1 MISNTEQNSALPDST
16 IPTIT
21 TNIPQHVAIIMDGNG
36 RWAEKQGSPRI
47 TGHKAGVETVRAV
60 IQTCAEKGIK
70 VLTLFA
76 FSSENWRRPKKEVS
90 LLMAL
95 FLAAL
100 QREVKKLHKNGVQLR
115 IVGDVSAFDNKI
127 QKQIKQSEELTK
139 DNNILVLNIA
149 ANYGGQW
156 DITEAVKSLA
166 KQIEAGDL
174 KAEDIT
180 SDLIKQN
187 LSMSDL
193 PEPDLF
199 IRTGG
204 EQRISNFLIWQ
215 LAYSELYFTDT
226 LWPDFNRQAF
236 EVALASFAGRQR
248 RFGHTGEQIEKMK
261 NA

>member
-1 MISNTEQNSALPDST
+1 MQDDHEQLALSATS
-16 IPTIT
+16 
-21 TNIPQHVAIIMDGNG
+21 NIPRHVAIIMDGNG
-36 RWAEKQGSPRI
+36 RWAQKKGLPRVA
-47 TGHKAGVETVRAV
+47 GHKAGVETVRSV
-60 IQTCAEKGIK
+60 IQACAEKGIE

-90 LLMAL
+90 LLMSL
-95 FLAAL
+95 FLTAL
-100 QREVKKLHKNGVQLR
+100 QREVKKLHKNDVKLR

-127 QKQIKQSEELTK
+127 QKQIKKSEALTE
-139 DNNILVLNIA
+139 NNKTLVLNIA

-156 DITEAVKSLA
+156 DITRAVKLLA
-166 KQIEAGDL
+166 EQVEAGKL
-174 KAEDIT
+174 QTEEIT
-180 SDLIKQN
+180 PELINEN
-187 LSMSDL
+187 LSMSEL
-193 PEPDLF
+193 PDPDLF

-226 LWPDFNRQAF
+226 LWPDFDRDAF
-236 EVALASFAGRQR
+236 ELALNSFAGRQR

>member
-1 MISNTEQNSALPDST
+1 MQDDNELTATSTTLPK
-16 IPTIT
+16 
-21 TNIPQHVAIIMDGNG
+21 HVAIIMDGNG
-36 RWAEKQGSPRI
+36 RWAQKRGSPRVA
-47 TGHKAGVETVRAV
+47 GHKAGVETVRGV
-60 IQTCAEKGIK
+60 IQACAEKRIG

-90 LLMAL
+90 LLMEL
-95 FLAAL
+95 FLMAL

-115 IVGDVSAFDNKI
+115 IVGDVSAFDKKI
-127 QKQIKQSEELTK
+127 QEQIKKSEALTK
-139 DNNILVLNIA
+139 DNTSLILNIA

-156 DITEAVKSLA
+156 DITRAVKTLA
-166 KQIEAGDL
+166 RQVEAGQI
-174 KAEDIT
+174 KADDIT
-180 SDLIKQN
+180 SELISQN
-187 LSMSDL
+187 LCMSDL

-226 LWPDFNRQAF
+226 LWPDFDREAF
-236 EVALASFAGRQR
+236 ELALRSFAGRQR

>member
-1 MISNTEQNSALPDST
+1 MPEDIDISD
-16 IPTIT
+16 T
-21 TNIPQHVAIIMDGNG
+21 TNIPKHVAIIMDGNG
-36 RWAEKQGSPRI
+36 RWAQKRGLPRVA
-47 TGHKAGVETVRAV
+47 GHKAGVETVRSV
-60 IQTCAEKGIK
+60 ITACVEMG
-70 VLTLFA
+70 VEVVTLFA
-76 FSSENWRRPKKEVS
+76 FSSENWRRPEKEVS
-90 LLMAL
+90 LLMSL
-95 FLAAL
+95 FLVAL
-100 QREVKKLHKNGVQLR
+100 QREVKKLHKNGVCLR

-127 QKQIKQSEELTK
+127 QEQIKKSEELTK
-139 DNNILVLNIA
+139 DNKKLVLNIA

-156 DITEAVKSLA
+156 DITQSVKSLA
-166 KQIEAGDL
+166 KKIEAGEL
-174 KAEDIT
+174 KAEEIT
-180 SDLIKQN
+180 SSLISEN

-226 LWPDFNRQAF
+226 LWPDFDKHEF
-236 EVALASFAGRQR
+236 ELALESFAGRQR

>member
-1 MISNTEQNSALPDST
+1 MQDDHEQIGLPAS
-16 IPTIT
+16 
-21 TNIPQHVAIIMDGNG
+21 TNIPKHVAIIMDGNG
-36 RWAEKQGSPRI
+36 RWAEKKGSPRI
-47 TGHKAGVETVRAV
+47 TGHKAGVETVRSV
-60 IQTCAEKGIK
+60 IQTCVEKGID
-70 VLTLFA
+70 VVTLFA

-90 LLMAL
+90 LLMSL

-100 QREVKKLHKNGVQLR
+100 QREVKKLHKNDVRLK
-115 IVGDVSAFDNKI
+115 IVGDISAFDNKI
-127 QKQIKQSEELTK
+127 QTQIKKSEELTK
-139 DNNILVLNIA
+139 DNKKLVLNIA

-156 DITEAVKSLA
+156 DITQAVKSLA
-166 KQIEAGDL
+166 GKVESGSL
-174 KAEDIT
+174 KAEEIT
-180 SDLIKQN
+180 TDLISQN
-187 LSMSDL
+187 LCMSEL

-226 LWPDFNRQAF
+226 LWPDFDRQAF
-236 EVALASFAGRQR
+236 ELALESFAGRQR

>member
-1 MISNTEQNSALPDST
+1 MTLNTEQKDTLSDST
-16 IPTIT
+16 IPTA

-36 RWAEKQGSPRI
+36 RWAQKKGSPRI
-47 TGHKAGVETVRAV
+47 IGHKAGVETVREV
-60 IQTCAEKGIK
+60 IQICAEKGIK

-100 QREVKKLHKNGVQLR
+100 QREVKKLHKNDVQLR
-115 IVGDVSAFDNKI
+115 IVGDISAFDNKI
-127 QKQIKQSEELTK
+127 QANIKKAEELTK
-139 DNNILVLNIA
+139 NNKTLVLNIA

-166 KQIEAGDL
+166 KQVESGEL
-174 KAEDIT
+174 KAEEIT
-180 SDLIKQN
+180 ADLISHN

-204 EQRISNFLIWQ
+204 EKRISNFLIWQ

-226 LWPDFNRQAF
+226 LWPDFDRQAF
-236 EVALASFAGRQR
+236 EIALTSFAGRQR
-248 RFGHTGEQIEKMK
+248 RFGHTGEQVEKMK

>member
-1 MISNTEQNSALPDST
+1 
-16 IPTIT
+16 
-21 TNIPQHVAIIMDGNG
+21 MDGNG
-36 RWAEKQGSPRI
+36 RWAQKKGSPRI
-47 TGHKAGVETVRAV
+47 IGHKAGVETVREV

-100 QREVKKLHKNGVQLR
+100 QREVKKLHKNDVQLR
-115 IVGDVSAFDNKI
+115 IVGDISAFDNKI
-127 QKQIKQSEELTK
+127 QANIKKAEELTK
-139 DNNILVLNIA
+139 NNKTLVLNIA

-166 KQIEAGDL
+166 KQVESGEL
-174 KAEDIT
+174 KAEEIT
-180 SDLIKQN
+180 ADLISHN

-193 PEPDLF
+193 PVPDLF

-204 EQRISNFLIWQ
+204 EKRISNFLIWQ

-226 LWPDFNRQAF
+226 LWPDFDRQAF
-236 EVALASFAGRQR
+236 ETALTSFAGRQR
-248 RFGHTGEQIEKMK
+248 RFGHTGEQVEKMK

>member
-1 MISNTEQNSALPDST
+1 MKTPEQNNDLPDSG
-16 IPTIT
+16 IPSVTS
-21 TNIPQHVAIIMDGNG
+21 IPKHVAIIMDGNG
-36 RWAEKQGSPRI
+36 RWAQKRGLPRVA
-47 TGHKAGVETVRAV
+47 GHKAGVETVRTV
-60 IQTCAEKGIK
+60 IQACAEKG
-70 VLTLFA
+70 VEVVTLFA

-90 LLMAL
+90 LLMSL

-115 IVGDVSAFDNKI
+115 IVGDVSAFDKKI
-127 QKQIKQSEELTK
+127 QEQIKKSEELTK
-139 DNNILVLNIA
+139 DNKTLVLNIA

-156 DITEAVKSLA
+156 DITQAVKALA
-166 KQIEAGDL
+166 VQIESGDL
-174 KAEDIT
+174 KAEDIS
-180 SDLIKQN
+180 SDLIRQN
-187 LSMSDL
+187 LLMNDL
-193 PEPDLF
+193 AEPDLF

-226 LWPDFNRQAF
+226 LWPDFDRQAF
-236 EVALASFAGRQR
+236 EDALTSFAGRQR

>member
-1 MISNTEQNSALPDST
+1 MTDSEQNNEFLSNS
-16 IPTIT
+16 IPAVTD
-21 TNIPQHVAIIMDGNG
+21 IPRHVAIIMDGNG
-36 RWAEKQGSPRI
+36 RWAQKRGLPRVA
-47 TGHKAGVETVRAV
+47 GHKAGVETVRSV
-60 IQTCAEKGIK
+60 IQVCAEKGIE
-70 VLTLFA
+70 VVTLFA

-90 LLMAL
+90 LLMGL

-100 QREVKKLHKNGVQLR
+100 QREVKKLHKNDVQLR
-115 IVGDVSAFDNKI
+115 IVGDVTAFDNKI
-127 QKQIKQSEELTK
+127 QEQILKAEALTR
-139 DNNILVLNIA
+139 DNKTLVLNIA

-156 DITEAVKSLA
+156 DITQSVKKLA
-166 KQIEAGDL
+166 AKVEAGELTAD
-174 KAEDIT
+174 DIN
-180 SDLIKQN
+180 SDLIEQN

-226 LWPDFNRQAF
+226 LWPDFNRDAF
-236 EVALASFAGRQR
+236 EQALSSFAGRQR